1 MVNALSWF
9 EIAVTDIARAT
20 GFYETV
26 MGAPLTPM
34 QMSPTHPMATFDNM
48 NGGGCIIQGEGYTP
62 SAEGVVI
69 YLRCEPD
76 LQPMLDRVEGAGGKV
91 LLPKTSIG
99 GNGWMAFILDS
110 EGNKIGLHSN
120 E

>member
-20 GFYETV
+20 EFYETV
-26 MGAPLTPM
+26 MGTALTPM
-34 QMSPTHPMATFDNM
+34 QMSPTHPMAAFDNM
-48 NGGGCIIQGEGYTP
+48 NGGGCLIQGEGYTP
-62 SAEGVVI
+62 STEGVVI
-69 YLRCEPD
+69 YLKCEPD
-76 LQPMLDRVEGAGGKV
+76 LQPMLDRVEEAGGKV
-91 LLPKTSIG
+91 LLSKTSIG
-99 GNGWMAFILDS
+99 GNGWMAYILDS

>member
-1 MVNALSWF
+1 MVNAINWF
-9 EIAVTDIARAT
+9 EIAVLDIDRAVT
-20 GFYETV
+20 FYDTV
-26 MGAPLTPM
+26 MGKPLARM
-34 QMSPTHPMATFDNM
+34 EISPGYPMATFDDM

-69 YLRCEPD
+69 YLNCNPN
-76 LQPMLDRVEGAGGKV
+76 LQEMLDRVEEAGGSV